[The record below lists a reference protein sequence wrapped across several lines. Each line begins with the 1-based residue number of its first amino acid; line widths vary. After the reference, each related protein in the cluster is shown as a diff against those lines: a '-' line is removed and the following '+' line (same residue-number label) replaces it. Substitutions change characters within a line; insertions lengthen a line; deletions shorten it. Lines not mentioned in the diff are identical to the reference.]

1 MIAESKLSRLDQHRP
16 PSDRYSYRLAIM
28 ADEIDPAATLATLRT
43 SLESVE
49 KSLAPLLERKWNETT
64 AGLGTMD
71 RAKMDIL
78 VSYAINDLIWG
89 ELDKSRSLVEAANG
103 VVYLKM
109 KGVDPAT
116 HEVSAEL
123 VCPLTRLRDFS

>member
-1 MIAESKLSRLDQHRP
+1 MSEEA
-16 PSDRYSYRLAIM
+16 
-28 ADEIDPAATLATLRT
+28 DPAATLAALRS
-43 SLESVE
+43 SLSSVE
-49 KSLAPLLERKWNETT
+49 ETLGPLLEKKWNDTT
-64 AGLGTMD
+64 ASLSTMD

-89 ELDKSRSLVEAANG
+89 KLLKSLDTRNRAYVP
-103 VVYLKM
+103 VYLKM

-123 VCPLTRLRDFS
+123 VCAPFLSLEHS

>member
-1 MIAESKLSRLDQHRP
+1 MSEEA
-16 PSDRYSYRLAIM
+16 
-28 ADEIDPAATLATLRT
+28 DPAVTLAALRS
-43 SLESVE
+43 SLTSVE
-49 KSLAPLLERKWNETT
+49 ETLGPLLEKKWNDTT
-64 AGLGTMD
+64 ASLSTMD

-89 ELDKSRSLVEAANG
+89 KSLTPSDMTCGADG
-103 VVYLKM
+103 SVYLKM

-123 VCPLTRLRDFS
+123 VCCPFLKTE

>member
-1 MIAESKLSRLDQHRP
+1 MSEEENP
-16 PSDRYSYRLAIM
+16 T
-28 ADEIDPAATLATLRT
+28 ATLAALRI
-43 SLESVE
+43 SLSSVE
-49 KSLAPLLERKWNETT
+49 ETLAPLLEKKWNDTT
-64 AGLGTMD
+64 GSLNTMD

-89 ELDKSRSLVEAANG
+89 KLLISLDMRNRADGS
-103 VVYLKM
+103 VYLKM

-123 VCPLTRLRDFS
+123 VCAPCLSLEHS

>member
-1 MIAESKLSRLDQHRP
+1 
-16 PSDRYSYRLAIM
+16 
-28 ADEIDPAATLATLRT
+28 
-43 SLESVE
+43 
-49 KSLAPLLERKWNETT
+49 
-64 AGLGTMD
+64 MD

-89 ELDKSRSLVEAANG
+89 KLMISSDMRNRADGS
-103 VVYLKM
+103 VYLKM

-123 VCPLTRLRDFS
+123 VCAPFSIQKAADEKERIRTYYGKVKRVEEPESRMLFLGCCRQTLELTHRP

>member
-1 MIAESKLSRLDQHRP
+1 MSEEA
-16 PSDRYSYRLAIM
+16 
-28 ADEIDPAATLATLRT
+28 DPAATLAALRS
-43 SLESVE
+43 SLTSVE
-49 KSLAPLLERKWNETT
+49 ETLGPLLEKKWNDTT
-64 AGLGTMD
+64 ASLSTMD

-89 ELDKSRSLVEAANG
+89 KLLNLLQMRSCANG
-103 VVYLKM
+103 SVYLKM

-123 VCPLTRLRDFS
+123 VCASLLKFE

>member
-1 MIAESKLSRLDQHRP
+1 MAE
-16 PSDRYSYRLAIM
+16 
-28 ADEIDPAATLATLRT
+28 EVDPAVTLAALRS
-43 SLESVE
+43 SLSSVE
-49 KSLAPLLERKWNETT
+49 ETLGPLLEKKWNDTT
-64 AGLGTMD
+64 ASLNTMD

-89 ELDKSRSLVEAANG
+89 KLLIYLDMKSEAD
-103 VVYLKM
+103 VPVYLKM

-123 VCPLTRLRDFS
+123 VCSPFQR